1 MDPKKFTTMFMIIGG
16 VIGGYI
22 PLLWGANYFSFA
34 SILFNA
40 LGAIFGVWLAFKIT
54 R

>member
-1 MDPKKFTTMFMIIGG
+1 MESRKIIWLFMSVGG
-16 VIGGYI
+16 ILGGYI

-34 SILFNA
+34 SIIFNA
-40 LGAIFGVWLAFKIT
+40 LGAIFGIWVAFRLT